1 MCVACHESLA
11 VAQSPEAFSERQYI
25 RDLIAQGETAA
36 EIKRNMVAQY
46 GTAVLAV
53 PPAQGFNLVVYVLP
67 PVLVGVG
74 ILVLALTIPRWR
86 RRARGAGAGH
96 PRRAAERRGHAPAQR
111 GPRPVRVAASTVM
124 TKLPS
129 PGTFVTTAGRTRYI
143 ESGALT
149 PSSCR
154 ASLIVCRDAWDSAIR
169 KDSTS
174 AGSAP
179 TTWQSR

>member
-1 MCVACHESLA
+1 MLRRRTHGERPSRRVPPRRALALLLALSVASAGALGVGAPALAAAPRASLTQLESQLMCVACHESLA

-86 RRARGAGAGH
+86 RRARGAA
-96 PRRAAERRGHAPAQR
+96 PDTPAAPLNAEDMRRLNED
-111 GPRPVRVAASTVM
+111 
-124 TKLPS
+124 L
-129 PGTFVTTAGRTRYI
+129 GRY
-143 ESGALT
+143 A
-149 PSSCR
+149 
-154 ASLIVCRDAWDSAIR
+154 
-169 KDSTS
+169 
-174 AGSAP
+174 
-179 TTWQSR
+179 